1 MNVMQVN
8 PEGTAEEVALRGI
21 EAMETFFREIGMPT
35 SIHELGIE
43 PGEEDLKLM
52 AHKCSIASKG
62 SKGSAKVLHEKDM
75 YKIYKAAL

>member
-43 PGEEDLKLM
+43 PGEENLKLM

-62 SKGSAKVLHEKDM
+62 SKGSAKVLHEEDM